1 MDAGVITA
9 TTGFVGAIVALLGAL
24 GGGLA
29 FLIRRA
35 DKKRETGEALMLE
48 HLKAELRKA
57 HRALAIRTRDG
68 NAWRDQLLRNDIEP
82 EPAEWSPLPD
92 ERDDQ

>member
-9 TTGFVGAIVALLGAL
+9 TTGFIGAVVALLTAAGGAL
-24 GGGLA
+24 A
-29 FLIRRA
+29 FFIRRA
-35 DKKRETGEALMLE
+35 DKKRESGEALMLE
-48 HLKAELRKA
+48 HLKGELRKA

-68 NAWRDQLLRNDIEP
+68 NAWRDQLLRNDLEP